1 MSDTVLPLGGA
12 AYQGLV
18 RVEEAGPQGMI
29 AIRGD
34 LGQAG
39 LKNAATGVAGVDM
52 PAKRGAS
59 TVGERG
65 ILWMSPDEV
74 LVLVPMADRDRA
86 LTAIRDTLAGQ
97 HALVADVSDMRAA
110 FRLSGPGIREV
121 IAKLAPIDLSPG
133 AFPVG
138 ELRRTRFAQ
147 IAAGIWFQDEG
158 TAQVFCFRSVAEYM
172 YNLLTT
178 AAAPGGEVGYFRR

>member
-12 AYQGLV
+12 SWQGQV
-18 RVEEAGPQGMI
+18 RIEEAGPQAMI

-34 LGQAG
+34 LG
-39 LKNAATGVAGVDM
+39 LTEVKNAATGVAGVDM
-52 PAKRGAS
+52 PPMRGANC
-59 TVGERG
+59 VGERG
-65 ILWMSPDEV
+65 ILWMAPDEI
-74 LVLVPMADRDRA
+74 LVLVPMAERDSA
-86 LTAIRDTLAGQ
+86 LTSIHETLAGQ
-97 HALVADVSDMRAA
+97 HALVADVSDMRAS
-110 FRLSGPGIREV
+110 FRLSGAGIREV
-121 IAKLAPIDLSPG
+121 IAKLAPFDLSPE

-147 IAAGIWFQDEG
+147 VAAGVWFLDER

-178 AAAPGGEVGYFRR
+178 AAAPGGEVDYFRR